1 MRQLHALAGP
11 VPGSRYAAS
20 GGYSTLGVPPVEQA
34 EGRIETH
41 PHPSPE
47 SEPNEKAMSEKLKL
61 IDHVQAINWNRI
73 QDDKD
78 LEVWNRL
85 TSNFWL
91 PEKVPLSNDV
101 PSWATLTPVE
111 QQLTMRV
118 FTGLTLLDTIQGT
131 VGAVSLIPDALTPH
145 EEAVY
150 TNIAFMESVHA
161 KSYSSIFSTLCS
173 TSEIDDAFRWSVEN
187 ENLQKKAA
195 IVMEYYRGD
204 EPLKRKVAS
213 TILESFL
220 FYSGFYLP
228 MYWSSKAKL
237 TNTADIIRL
246 IIRDEAVHGYYIG
259 YKYQRGLET
268 QTPERRQALKD
279 YTFDL
284 LFELYDNESDYT
296 EALYDEVG
304 LTEDVKKF
312 LHYNANK
319 ALMNLGYEAMFP
331 KTVTD
336 VNPAILS
343 ALSPNAD
350 ENHDFFS
357 GSGSSYVI
365 GKAVN
370 TEDED
375 WDF

>member
-1 MRQLHALAGP
+1 MTVTSNTAQTPAGTARP
-11 VPGSRYAAS
+11 
-20 GGYSTLGVPPVEQA
+20 
-34 EGRIETH
+34 
-41 PHPSPE
+41 
-47 SEPNEKAMSEKLKL
+47 KL
-61 IDHVQAINWNRI
+61 IDRVSAINWNRV

-78 LEVWNRL
+78 SEVWERL

-91 PEKVPLSNDV
+91 PEKVPVSNDI
-101 PSWATLTPVE
+101 PSWGTLNAVE
-111 QQLTMRV
+111 KQLTMRV

-131 VGAVSLIPDALTPH
+131 VGAVSLIPDAITPH

-161 KSYSSIFSTLCS
+161 KSYSSIFSTLSS
-173 TSEIDDAFRWSVEN
+173 TRDIDDAFRWSEEN
-187 ENLQKKAA
+187 VNLQRKAE
-195 IVMEYYRGD
+195 IVLNYYHGD
-204 EPLKRKVAS
+204 DPLKRKVAS
-213 TILESFL
+213 TLLESFL

-228 MYWSSKAKL
+228 MYWSSRAKL
-237 TNTADIIRL
+237 TNTADLIRL

-259 YKYQRGLET
+259 YKYQKGLENVSEA
-268 QTPERRQALKD
+268 QREELKN
-279 YTFDL
+279 YTFEL
-284 LFELYDNESDYT
+284 LFELYDNEVEYT
-296 EALYDEVG
+296 QDLYDEVG

-312 LHYNANK
+312 LRYNANK
-319 ALMNLGYEAMFP
+319 ALNNLGYEGLFP
-331 KTVTD
+331 KDETD

-370 TEDED
+370 TEDDD

>member
-1 MRQLHALAGP
+1 M
-11 VPGSRYAAS
+11 
-20 GGYSTLGVPPVEQA
+20 T
-34 EGRIETH
+34 
-41 PHPSPE
+41 PE
-47 SEPNEKAMSEKLKL
+47 RLKL
-61 IDHVQAINWNRI
+61 VSSVQAINWNRI

-85 TSNFWL
+85 VNNFWL
-91 PEKVPLSNDV
+91 PEKVPLSNDIQ
-101 PSWATLTPVE
+101 SWNTLTPEE
-111 QQLTMRV
+111 QTLTMRV

-131 VGAVSLIPDALTPH
+131 VGAVSLIPDAITPH

-173 TSEIDDAFRWSVEN
+173 TKEIDEAFRWSVEN
-187 ENLQKKAA
+187 PNLQKKAQ
-195 IVMEYYRGD
+195 IVTDYYRGD
-204 EPLKRKVAS
+204 DPLKRKVAS
-213 TILESFL
+213 TLLESFL

-228 MYWSSKAKL
+228 MHWSSRAKL
-237 TNTADIIRL
+237 TNTADLIRL

-259 YKYQRGLET
+259 YKFQRGLET
-268 QTPERRQALKD
+268 LDQARKDELKD
-279 YTFDL
+279 YTFSL
-284 LFELYDNESDYT
+284 LYELYDNEVQYT
-296 EALYDEVG
+296 QDLYDGVG

-331 KTVTD
+331 SSVTN

-365 GKAVN
+365 GKAEA
-370 TEDED
+370 TEDDD

>member
-1 MRQLHALAGP
+1 M
-11 VPGSRYAAS
+11 
-20 GGYSTLGVPPVEQA
+20 T
-34 EGRIETH
+34 
-41 PHPSPE
+41 PE
-47 SEPNEKAMSEKLKL
+47 PLKL
-61 IDHVQAINWNRI
+61 LGSVQAINWNRI

-78 LEVWNRL
+78 VEVWNRL
-85 TSNFWL
+85 VNNFWL
-91 PEKVPLSNDV
+91 PEKVPLSNDIQ
-101 PSWATLTPVE
+101 SWATLTPE
-111 QQLTMRV
+111 ERQTTMRV

-131 VGAVSLIPDALTPH
+131 VGAVSLIPDAITPH

-161 KSYSSIFSTLCS
+161 KSYSSIFSTLIS
-173 TSEIDDAFRWSVEN
+173 TTEIDEAFRWSEEN
-187 ENLQKKAA
+187 VHLQRKAE
-195 IVMEYYRGD
+195 IILGYYHGD
-204 EPLKRKVAS
+204 DPLKRKVAS
-213 TILESFL
+213 TLLESFL

-228 MYWSSKAKL
+228 MYWSSRAKL
-237 TNTADIIRL
+237 TNTADLIRL

-259 YKYQRGLET
+259 YKFQKGLENVS
-268 QTPERRQALKD
+268 PERRAEMKA
-279 YTFDL
+279 YTYDL
-284 LFELYDNESDYT
+284 LHELYENEEHYT
-296 EALYDEVG
+296 ADLYDSLG

-312 LHYNANK
+312 LRYNANK
-319 ALMNLGYEAMFP
+319 ALMNLGYEALFP
-331 KTVTD
+331 KDETD

-375 WDF
+375 WDFGTA

>member
-1 MRQLHALAGP
+1 MRLLHALIP
-11 VPGSRYAAS
+11 SLNTRNDEDM
-20 GGYSTLGVPPVEQA
+20 T
-34 EGRIETH
+34 
-41 PHPSPE
+41 PHPPI
-47 SEPNEKAMSEKLKL
+47 KLVAE
-61 IDHVQAINWNRI
+61 VQAINWNRI
-73 QDDKD
+73 IDDKD

-85 TSNFWL
+85 VNNFWL
-91 PEKVPLSNDV
+91 PEKVPLSNDIQ
-101 PSWATLTPVE
+101 SWNTLTPEE
-111 QQLTMRV
+111 QLLTMRV

-131 VGAVSLIPDALTPH
+131 VGAVSLIPDAITPH

-161 KSYSSIFSTLCS
+161 KSYSSIFSTLSS
-173 TSEIDDAFRWSVEN
+173 TRDIDDAFRWSEEN
-187 ENLQKKAA
+187 ENLQRKAE
-195 IVMEYYRGD
+195 IVLNFYHGD
-204 EPLKRKVAS
+204 DPLKRKVAS
-213 TILESFL
+213 TLLESFL

-228 MYWSSKAKL
+228 MYWSSRAKL
-237 TNTADIIRL
+237 TNTADLIRL

-259 YKYQRGLET
+259 YKYQKGLEKVSEA
-268 QTPERRQALKD
+268 QREELKN
-279 YTFDL
+279 YTFEL
-284 LFELYDNESDYT
+284 LFELYDNEVEYT
-296 EALYDEVG
+296 QDLYDEIG

-312 LHYNANK
+312 LRYNANK
-319 ALMNLGYEAMFP
+319 ALNNLGYEGLFP
-331 KTVTD
+331 KDETD

-370 TEDED
+370 TEDDD

>member
-1 MRQLHALAGP
+1 M
-11 VPGSRYAAS
+11 
-20 GGYSTLGVPPVEQA
+20 T
-34 EGRIETH
+34 
-41 PHPSPE
+41 PE
-47 SEPNEKAMSEKLKL
+47 PLKL
-61 IDHVQAINWNRI
+61 LNHVQAINWNRI
-73 QDDKD
+73 EDEKD

-85 TSNFWL
+85 VNNFWL
-91 PEKVPLSNDV
+91 PEKVPLSNDIQ
-101 PSWATLTPVE
+101 SWNTLTPDE
-111 QQLTMRV
+111 QLLTMRV

-131 VGAVSLIPDALTPH
+131 VGAVSLIPDAITPH

-161 KSYSSIFSTLCS
+161 KSYSSIFSTLAS
-173 TSEIDDAFRWSVEN
+173 TKEIDEAFRWSVEN
-187 ENLQKKAA
+187 PNLQKKAQ
-195 IVMEYYRGD
+195 IVMDYYRGD

-213 TILESFL
+213 TLLESFL

-228 MYWSSKAKL
+228 MHWSSRAKL
-237 TNTADIIRL
+237 TNTADLIRL

-259 YKYQRGLET
+259 YKFQKGLEKIS
-268 QTPERRQALKD
+268 QAERDELKD
-279 YTFDL
+279 YTFSL
-284 LFELYDNESDYT
+284 LYELYDNEVQYT
-296 EALYDEVG
+296 QDLYDGVG

-331 KTVTD
+331 STVTN

-365 GKAVN
+365 GKAEA
-370 TEDED
+370 TEDDD

>member
-1 MRQLHALAGP
+1 MAPISIPRKP
-11 VPGSRYAAS
+11 
-20 GGYSTLGVPPVEQA
+20 
-34 EGRIETH
+34 
-41 PHPSPE
+41 
-47 SEPNEKAMSEKLKL
+47 LKF
-61 IDHVQAINWNRI
+61 IDRVSAINWNRLE
-73 QDDKD
+73 DEKD
-78 LEVWNRL
+78 LEVWDRL
-85 TSNFWL
+85 TGNFWL
-91 PEKVPLSNDV
+91 PEKVPVSNDI
-101 PSWATLTPVE
+101 PSWQKMTEDEHTLT
-111 QQLTMRV
+111 MHV

-173 TSEIDDAFRWSVEN
+173 TEQIDAAFDWSENN
-187 ENLQKKAA
+187 EFLQKKAE
-195 IVMEYYRGD
+195 IVLDYYEGD
-204 EPLKRKVAS
+204 NPYKRKVAS
-213 TILESFL
+213 TLLESFL

-228 MYWSSKAKL
+228 MYFSAHAKL
-237 TNTADIIRL
+237 TNTADVIRL

-259 YKYQRGLET
+259 YKYQLAVRESSP
-268 QTPERRQALKD
+268 QRQAELKD
-279 YTFDL
+279 YTIEL
-284 LFELYDNESDYT
+284 LMELYENEEQYT
-296 EALYDEVG
+296 EDLYDELG

-312 LHYNANK
+312 LRYNANK
-319 ALMNLGYEAMFP
+319 ALMNLGYEALFP
-331 KTVTD
+331 RDETN

>member
-1 MRQLHALAGP
+1 
-11 VPGSRYAAS
+11 
-20 GGYSTLGVPPVEQA
+20 
-34 EGRIETH
+34 
-41 PHPSPE
+41 
-47 SEPNEKAMSEKLKL
+47 MSEKLQL
-61 IDHVQAINWNRI
+61 LDSVQAINWNRV

-85 TSNFWL
+85 VNNFWL
-91 PEKVPLSNDV
+91 PEKVPLSNDIQ
-101 PSWATLTPVE
+101 SWNTLTPDE
-111 QQLTMRV
+111 QLLTMRV

-131 VGAVSLIPDALTPH
+131 VGAVSLIPDAITPH

-161 KSYSSIFSTLCS
+161 KSYSSIFSTLAS
-173 TSEIDDAFRWSVEN
+173 TKEIDEAFRWSVEN
-187 ENLQKKAA
+187 PNLQKKAQ

-204 EPLKRKVAS
+204 SPLKRKVAS
-213 TILESFL
+213 TLLESFL

-228 MYWSSKAKL
+228 MHWSSRAKL
-237 TNTADIIRL
+237 TNTADLIRL

-259 YKYQRGLET
+259 YKFQKGLEKVT
-268 QTPERRQALKD
+268 EAERQDIKD
-279 YTFDL
+279 YTFSL
-284 LFELYDNESDYT
+284 LYELYDNEVQYT
-296 EALYDEVG
+296 QDLYDGVG

-331 KTVTD
+331 ASVTN

-365 GKAVN
+365 GKAEA
-370 TEDED
+370 TEDDD